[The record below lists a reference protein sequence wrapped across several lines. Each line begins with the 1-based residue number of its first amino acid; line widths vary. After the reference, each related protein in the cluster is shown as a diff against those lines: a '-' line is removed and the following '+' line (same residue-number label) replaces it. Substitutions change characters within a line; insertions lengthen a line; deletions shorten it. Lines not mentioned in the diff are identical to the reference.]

1 MLCDCGDLPSSF
13 DRFREIWH
21 VDFEF
26 RPDAN
31 HLPVPVAM
39 FAKERRSGTEIFMR
53 REKLLTC
60 KLSPFDIGP
69 DTLNYQLFDRC

>member
-1 MLCDCGDLPSSF
+1 
-13 DRFREIWH
+13 

-53 REKLLTC
+53 RDKLLTC